1 MFRQGLSGCFLSL
14 AVVSSSVAQSNP
26 NLAGDYAGTLMSM
39 HITLHL
45 IANGTGGYS
54 GTVDNS
60 SQGVYAMPC
69 SDIQVNGQALSFN
82 VPSTRATWTGVVSG
96 DGTTLTGVLNQG
108 RPMALN
114 LTRVAATATSAAGPS
129 AASFSAAAAPKGDVT
144 WDDYTFKFDATGR
157 SAQVL
162 EGGKLV
168 GMIHTMNGEQQVMAL
183 PGTDADKLKKSFAD
197 YKAFSAANHSETAA
211 AMTPASAPAAAPAA
225 VAAPSPTPAPMPM
238 PGAKAGANF
247 SLAADM
253 GTRADPSTIRF
264 DGKTITVPRPNGLTV
279 TFVDQDVQIANARMT
294 MATLRHQK
302 GTPGRFMEGAM
313 QSSSRGG
320 GSISGGGEEFLEPGG
335 GILYDSGMGYNVNT
349 VQESPISVRVKNL
362 AQVAVAAVDDVRQV
376 PGHEKFT
383 PPGYSDLKEIS
394 QWRLRADGSR

>member
-1 MFRQGLSGCFLSL
+1 MFRQGLSGWFLSL
-14 AVVSSSVAQSNP
+14 VVVSLSVAQSNP

-197 YKAFSAANHSETAA
+197 YKAFNASNHSGTAA
-211 AMTPASAPAAAPAA
+211 TA
-225 VAAPSPTPAPMPM
+225 VAAPASPAPVAAPASAATPM
-238 PGAKAGANF
+238 STAKAGAT
-247 SLAADM
+247 SSIVADI
-253 GTRADPSTIRF
+253 GTRADPSAIRF

-279 TFVDQDVQIANARMT
+279 TFVDQDVEIANARTT

-302 GTPGRFMEGAM
+302 GSAGRFMEGAM